1 MKLLQPITINGMQ
14 VPNRVMVPAMVTRLS
29 GDDGYVNQA
38 ITDRYVRYAQGEV
51 GLIVVEAMAIHG
63 SSAGPL
69 LRISD
74 DKFVPGLR
82 EMVRRIHDASDSKV
96 VPQIIHF
103 LKIARSGWRQT
114 VDMLTAEDIERIIEQ
129 FGQAAARAREAGFD
143 GIELHN
149 AHAYTLASF
158 VSPLN
163 TRTDDYG
170 GATLEGRLRL
180 IGRVMASVRR
190 HAGHDYPVGIRF
202 LSEEFVRGGHTVED
216 AKLIALRMAQLG
228 ADYLSLSVGG
238 KFEDAVHTP
247 GQVLHGYSGYSG
259 ERCMP
264 GASHPPA
271 LHLPYAAQIKAF
283 LVSKGHDVPVI
294 AAGKLSDPDTAEAAL
309 DQVDMVAIARGL
321 LADPDWVKKLRLEQ
335 RERIVKCDYCNVCK
349 QLDGAHMPVTCF
361 LWPKGALQAPA
372 DAGPVATPPAWAE
385 GRAGLTMKVADG
397 SVSLKWS
404 KAAGATHYD
413 VYRADDDGQ
422 ARILDGVRLPVFT
435 DTAVLGG
442 MRHRYYVRACD
453 ASGNTGAPSE
463 SVSYEP
469 PGPAPMATPPAAPT
483 AAAR

>member
-1 MKLLQPITINGMQ
+1 MKLLQPITINGMK

-29 GDDGYVNQA
+29 GDDGYVTPA
-38 ITDRYVRYAQGEV
+38 ISERYVRYAQGEV

-69 LRISD
+69 LRIGD

-82 EMVRRIHDASDSKV
+82 EMVRRIHDTSDSKV

-114 VDMLTAEDIERIIEQ
+114 VDMLTPEDIENIVEQ
-129 FGQAAARAREAGFD
+129 FGQAAARARAAGFD

-163 TRTDDYG
+163 TRSDEYG
-170 GATLEGRLRL
+170 GATLEGRLHL
-180 IGRVMASVRR
+180 IGRVMDSVRR
-190 HAGHDYPVGIRF
+190 HAGHDYPVGIRY

-216 AKLIALRMAQLG
+216 AKLIGLRMAQLG

-264 GASHPPA
+264 GASHPAA

-309 DQVDMVAIARGL
+309 DRVDMVAIARGL
-321 LADPDWVKKLRLEQ
+321 LADPDWIRKLRLGQ

-372 DAGPVATPPAWAE
+372 DQGPLAAPPAWPE
-385 GRAGLTMKVADG
+385 GRAGLTMQVAGG
-397 SVSLKWS
+397 SVALKWA
-404 KAAGATHYD
+404 KAAGAAHYD
-413 VYRADDDGQ
+413 VYRADDGGE

-442 MRHRYYVRACD
+442 MHHRYFVRACD

-463 SVSYEP
+463 SLSYEP
-469 PGPAPMATPPAAPT
+469 PGPARVEAQAPR
-483 AAAR
+483 AAAAG